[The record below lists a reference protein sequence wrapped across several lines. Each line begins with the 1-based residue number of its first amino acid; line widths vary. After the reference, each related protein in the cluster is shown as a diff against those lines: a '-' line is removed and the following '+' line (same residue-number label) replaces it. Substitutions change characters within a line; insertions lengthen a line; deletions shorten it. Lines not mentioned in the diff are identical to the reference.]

1 MRDAV
6 AYDALIVVT
15 PQDFERTLPG
25 RDRLLEYL
33 PAENIYFVGS
43 DKVGELLRSENRGER
58 ARFINED
65 SLVPFDDVYA
75 VVEDIMKDMLAGRK
89 LPRGVVGWY
98 YQQFLKLEYARR
110 CDKEYYFMWDGDTVP
125 CGPFSMFA
133 DDRKTPYLDTK
144 MEYHHEYF
152 ETLAKLFNGAKKV
165 IAPSFISEHM
175 LMRTDIMKAMLD
187 DIEANDELEG
197 KTFYEKILRA
207 IPAHKM
213 QDASFSEFETYG
225 TYVALK
231 YPTAYRLREWHS
243 FRLGA
248 EFFHPEQMTDEDYAW
263 LNKDFQAISF
273 EKNQTVREDHEGLFT
288 NPRYREK
295 LSAGQ
300 MLVIAQEEFSEG
312 YKEEWN
318 TFSPESVQIDKQNVL
333 SAYSAGESGNWNAM
347 YDALKKGIS
356 DNYKN
361 YELYVLL
368 GEYYLLTDGNPDK
381 TYLCYENALL
391 YCTDA
396 NDRKQ
401 IEEMMENLKDNH
413 EISVKPLSFVIVSW
427 NNKDIMEDCIR
438 SIRRNTHEN
447 AREIVV
453 VDNASTDGITSWLEG
468 QLDVKLIKNTENLG
482 FGKGCNQGL
491 DASSK
496 ENDIFFLNNDTIV
509 TPNSIFWLR
518 MALYD
523 RNLDENGKIAAG
535 CCTNYEG
542 SGQPPLKSFETMKEY
557 LAFANENNV
566 LTDAPY
572 EERTWLSGFA
582 LAFRRKVL
590 DEVGGFDLRYGMGYF
605 EDTDLCESAR
615 RAGCKLVMCR
625 NSYIYH
631 YGSKSFGLQYEKA
644 QELVLENQKK
654 FIEKWGYDPYQA

>member
-1 MRDAV
+1 MRDAIG
-6 AYDALIVVT
+6 YDALIVVT
-15 PQDFERTLPG
+15 PQDFERTRPG

-43 DKVGELLRSENRGER
+43 DKVGELLLSENRGEK
-58 ARFINED
+58 AGFINED
-65 SLVPFDDVYA
+65 SLIPFNDVY
-75 VVEDIMKDMLAGRK
+75 VIVEDIMKEMLSGRK

-98 YQQFLKLEYARR
+98 YQQFLKLEYARH

-125 CGPFSMFA
+125 CGRFYMFGEDGMTPF
-133 DDRKTPYLDTK
+133 LDTK
-144 MEYHHEYF
+144 MEYHQEYF
-152 ETLAKLFNGAKKV
+152 DTLAKLFKGAKKV

-187 DIEANDELEG
+187 DIEANKELEG
-197 KTFYEKILRA
+197 NTFYEKILRA
-207 IPAHKM
+207 IPAHKI

-225 TYVALK
+225 TYVAIK
-231 YPTAYRLREWHS
+231 YPSAYRLREWHS

-248 EFFHPEQMTDEDYAW
+248 EFFHPERMNEEDYAW
-263 LNKDFQAISF
+263 LYKDFQAISF

-300 MLVIAQEEFSEG
+300 MLAIAQEEFNGG

-318 TFSPESVQIDKQNVL
+318 TFSPESVQIDKQNIL
-333 SAYSAGESGNWNAM
+333 NAYSAEETRDWNTM
-347 YDALKKGIS
+347 YEALKKGIS

-401 IEEMMENLKDNH
+401 IEEMMRNLKTNYD
-413 EISVKPLSFVIVSW
+413 ISVKPISFVIVSR
-427 NNKDIMEDCIR
+427 NNKDILQDCIR
-438 SIRRNTHEN
+438 SIRRNTHDKS
-447 AREIVV
+447 REIVV

-468 QLDVKLIKNTENLG
+468 QLDIKLIKNFENLG
-482 FGKGCNQGL
+482 LGKGRNQGL

-496 ENDIFFLNNDTIV
+496 DNDIFFLSNDTVV

-518 MALYD
+518 VALYD
-523 RNLDENGKIAAG
+523 RNINEAGKIGAG
-535 CCTNYEG
+535 CCTNYEE
-542 SGQPPLKSFETMKEY
+542 SRQLSVKTFETLKEY
-557 LAFANENNV
+557 LVFANVNNV
-566 LTDAPY
+566 LMDNPY
-572 EERTWLSGFA
+572 EEKTCLSSFA

-590 DEVGGFDLRYGMGYF
+590 DEIEEFNFEYGEGDIEDDDLWKRVRH
-605 EDTDLCESAR
+605 L
-615 RAGCKLVMCR
+615 GCKMVMCR
-625 NSYIYH
+625 NSFIYK
-631 YGSKSFGLQYEKA
+631 YGKKGLEH
-644 QELVLENQKK
+644 
-654 FIEKWGYDPYQA
+654 